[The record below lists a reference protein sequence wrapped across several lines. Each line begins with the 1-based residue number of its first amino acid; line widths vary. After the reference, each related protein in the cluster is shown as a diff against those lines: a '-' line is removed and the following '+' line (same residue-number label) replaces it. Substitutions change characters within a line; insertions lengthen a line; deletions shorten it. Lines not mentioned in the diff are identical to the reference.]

1 MQQYRVDKSLRA
13 NIGIFILILS
23 LLIIL
28 GGLFYHQ
35 VIKHQEYLVQSE
47 SNRIRVQP
55 VIPKRGVIYDRNYS
69 VIGENMLSFT
79 VSVVPF
85 EVKEGIT
92 YQRLADL
99 LGMDTLTVKKR
110 ARANFVSNF
119 MPAPIKRGLGIDVV
133 SILEEQGERYP
144 GVTYSAESVRRYER
158 GISAEAFIG
167 YVGEASDE
175 EIKAEPQKEYRP
187 GSLVG
192 KKGIEKTYDQLLR
205 GIEGTDY
212 IEVSAKGK
220 IIGPYQGKEPIPAVP
235 GADLSLTI
243 DVDLQRFIV
252 NSLDTQHCCGAVVC
266 MDPRNG
272 EILALVSFPELD
284 PNIFSR
290 PIPPDIWQN
299 IIEDSNHPLL
309 NRPVA
314 GLYTP
319 GSTSKLLT
327 AGAALELGK
336 VTPNVLLRPC
346 LGGMQFG
353 NRVFKCWDLGG
364 HGRLD
369 MYGAIEQSCNVYFYQ
384 VGQLIG
390 VDPFHEYMVKSGF
403 GRKTGIDIVGEF
415 EGIAPN
421 SEYLDR
427 LYGEK
432 KWSPL
437 LILNMAIGQGEFTIT
452 PLQLAQ
458 FYCGL
463 ANNGLV
469 YRPHLL
475 REIQHPDG
483 SSVKVAPTPSF
494 RLPFSA
500 ETLTILNDALKL
512 VVQGEHGTAR
522 GRRRKEYN
530 ISGKT
535 GTAQNPH
542 GNEHAWF
549 VAFAPSEQPQ
559 IVCAAIVE
567 LGGHGSEAAAPL
579 VGKVIHYYLMNKVES
594 FIRAQ
599 RDTVAVN

>member
-1 MQQYRVDKSLRA
+1 MQQFRVEKSLRA
-13 NIGIFILILS
+13 NIGIIILVLS

-35 VIKHQEYLVQSE
+35 IIKHREYVVQSE

-55 VIPKRGVIYDRNYS
+55 VIPKRGVIYDRNYQ

-85 EVKEGIT
+85 EVKPGVT

-99 LGMDTLTVKKR
+99 LGMDTVTVKKR
-110 ARANFVSNF
+110 AKANFVSNF

-133 SILEEQGERYP
+133 SILEEQGDKYP

-167 YVGEASDE
+167 YVGEVSED
-175 EIKAEPQKEYRP
+175 EIKAEPKKEYRP
-187 GSLVG
+187 GSLIG

-220 IIGPYQGKEPIPAVP
+220 IVGPYQGKEPIPAVP
-235 GADLSLTI
+235 GSDLSLTI
-243 DVDLQRFIV
+243 DVDLQKYIV
-252 NSLDTQHCCGAVVC
+252 DNLDSQFCCGAVVC

-272 EILALVSFPELD
+272 EVLALVSFPELD

-290 PIPPDIWQN
+290 PIPSDLWEG
-299 IIEDSNHPLL
+299 IISDSNHPLL
-309 NRPVA
+309 NRPIA
-314 GLYTP
+314 GLYPP
-319 GSTSKLLT
+319 GSTAKLLT

-336 VTPNVLLRPC
+336 VTEHVLLRPC

-353 NRVFKCWDLGG
+353 NRVFRCWDLGG

-369 MYGAIEQSCNVYFYQ
+369 MYGAIEQSCDIYFYQ
-384 VGQLIG
+384 VGQLMG
-390 VDPFHEYMVKSGF
+390 MDPWHEYAVKCGF
-403 GRKTGIDIVGEF
+403 GKKTGIDIIGEF
-415 EGIAPN
+415 DGITPN

-437 LILNMAIGQGEFTIT
+437 LILNVAIGQGEFTIT

-463 ANNGLV
+463 ANNGMV

-475 REIQHPDG
+475 REIQNPDG
-483 SSVKVAPTPSF
+483 NKIKVAPTPSF
-494 RLPFSA
+494 RLPFSKKTMTVLDSSL
-500 ETLTILNDALKL
+500 EL

-522 GRRRKEYN
+522 GRRRKEYH

-542 GNEHAWF
+542 GKEHAWF
-549 VAFAPSEQPQ
+549 AAFAPSEQPQ
-559 IVCAAIVE
+559 IVCVALIE
-567 LGGHGSEAAAPL
+567 KGGHGSETAAPL
-579 VGKVIHYYLMNKVES
+579 VGKIIHYYLMNKVQN
-594 FIRAQ
+594 FVRAD
-599 RDTVAVN
+599 RDTLATN